1 MSIYFVLGEI
11 LLRVITENKYRAV
24 KEAAEFEVERH
35 GVLTDKLDTN
45 EWKDVLRH
53 GLREFL

>member
-24 KEAAEFEVERH
+24 KEAAEFEVK
-35 GVLTDKLDTN
+35 GMVLTDKLDTN
-45 EWKDVLRH
+45 EWKDILRH